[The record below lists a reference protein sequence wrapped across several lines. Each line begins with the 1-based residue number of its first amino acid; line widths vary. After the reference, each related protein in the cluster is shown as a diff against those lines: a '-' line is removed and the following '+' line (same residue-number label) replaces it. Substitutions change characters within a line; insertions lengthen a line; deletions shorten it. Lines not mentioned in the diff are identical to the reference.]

1 MDSITN
7 IGREGMN
14 EGIAQ
19 VEQAAQRVVDSFT
32 FENGGST
39 AAAIVDMQSGARQ
52 VQASAKVVQTGADL
66 QKYILD
72 VMA

>member
-1 MDSITN
+1 MSTISN
-7 IGREGMN
+7 IGLQGMS

-32 FENGGST
+32 PENGGST

-72 VMA
+72 VLA